1 MFQILRF
8 FLPVFLPALF
18 LVSWVTGT
26 AYAQEDQGEGEK
38 SPRFFTESLDVR
50 VVNVEVFV
58 TNRSGDPIEGLS
70 RDDFDL
76 RVDGKPMP
84 ISNFY
89 SEARGQA
96 RESLQELSV
105 ERTSESSFQPIEE
118 IQGDPERR
126 AHVVVLID
134 HSRMRPA
141 NRKRTFNALREAIKE
156 LDDEDLVAVVGV
168 EGSLV
173 FYSEFLYDRE
183 AIGDILDEVQKVSGQ
198 LDIVDSE
205 RRLIYGELARGQ
217 SGGFL
222 ARTANPDAGSLI
234 ARIQA
239 YAAQEYNR
247 GLQSMNQIER
257 VVGTLAGMPGRKA
270 LLYVGE
276 GIPTRPG
283 EGLYVEWRNRFGEGN
298 VDAGAG
304 MRRIDFDNDYTR
316 AVGNYDLTHAIDKTS
331 LIANR
336 AGVTLYAVD
345 AEDSH
350 GGLLRSALTEQG
362 STSESASVVDANY
375 RATLEAT
382 TKATGG
388 KLIRSSGL
396 LAKELAK
403 LTRDFDTFYSLGFSP
418 PENWEPGS
426 SHNIEVKVRGKG
438 HTVRHRT
445 EVRLPEPGEREAS
458 ATVAAL
464 MYQSLGNP
472 LEIKAVAGSEA
483 PREDG
488 TAALPVMLEIPVGNL
503 VLVPQGETHAASV
516 AIFVCVKDKEGNP
529 GKVQK
534 IPFHL
539 NIPNDKVEEAK
550 ANSAHY
556 PLPVVLRPGDQQV
569 AISVRDDINGS
580 LSTIRIDVSK
590 FSQSF

>member
-1 MFQILRF
+1 MHQVLR
-8 FLPVFLPALF
+8 VFLFVLLSASGAISAA
-18 LVSWVTGT
+18 V
-26 AYAQEDQGEGEK
+26 AQENPGDGSK
-38 SPRFFTESLDVR
+38 APRFFTESLDVR

-58 TNRSGDPIEGLS
+58 TDRSGNPVEGLT
-70 RDDFDL
+70 REDFDL
-76 RVDGKPMP
+76 RVGGKTIP

-89 SEARGQA
+89 AEAKGQA
-96 RESLQELSV
+96 RESLQEIQV
-105 ERTSESSFQPIEE
+105 ERTSDSSFQPIEE
-118 IQGDPERR
+118 IEADPERR

-134 HSRMRPA
+134 HTRMRPA
-141 NRKRTFNALREAIKE
+141 NRKRTFNALREAIKA

-173 FYSEFLYDRE
+173 FYSEFLYDRG
-183 AIGDILDEVQKVSGQ
+183 AIGDILDEAQKVSGQ
-198 LDIVDSE
+198 LDVVDSE

-222 ARTANPDAGSLI
+222 ARSADPDSSSLI

-247 GLQSMNQIER
+247 GLQSMNHIER
-257 VVGTLAGMPGRKA
+257 VVATLAGVPGRKA
-270 LLYVGE
+270 VLYVGE

-283 EGLYVEWRNRFGEGN
+283 EGLFVEWRNRFGQGN
-298 VDAGAG
+298 TDAGPG
-304 MRRIDFDNDYTR
+304 MRRIDFNNDYTR

-396 LAKELAK
+396 LVKELEK
-403 LTRDFDTFYSLGFSP
+403 LTRDFDTFYSLGFNP
-418 PENWEPGS
+418 PETWEPGS

-438 HTVRHRT
+438 RTVRHRT
-445 EVRLPEPGEREAS
+445 EVRLPQPGEREAS

-472 LEIKAVAGSEA
+472 LEIKAVPGSEA

-488 TAALPVMLEIPVGNL
+488 TAALPIMLEIPVGNL
-503 VLVPQGETHAASV
+503 VLVPQGETHVASL
-516 AIFVCVKDKEGNP
+516 AIFVSVKDKDGNP

-556 PLPVVLRPGDQQV
+556 PLPVALRPGDQQV

-580 LSTIRIDVSK
+580 LSTIRVDVSK